1 MRNNNKNKKK
11 EVPPPHK
18 EQEMRVFVFSALWV
32 QISSSEGE
40 KTLHTAERGGKEWK
54 EKNEIIITV
63 AVSQRQ
69 QHQ

>member
-40 KTLHTAERGGKEWK
+40 KTLHTAERVGGERVER
-54 EKNEIIITV
+54 EK
-63 AVSQRQ
+63 
-69 QHQ
+69 

>member
-40 KTLHTAERGGKEWK
+40 KTLHTAERGGERVER
-54 EKNEIIITV
+54 EK
-63 AVSQRQ
+63 
-69 QHQ
+69 